1 MNSDELIEFEGRQ
14 YVNPDISRDE
24 QTAFVDTLR
33 DLQAQN
39 NAQIAT
45 ETHNLG
51 TDVEPHL
58 GGLSGSEEYWQSKYQ
73 TPQVNA
79 MVADMKAVAQQS
91 ALNTALQN
99 YQDSLQERY
108 NQAYK
113 NYQKRAYNYSLGGNG
128 SVGGGSKKLAYD
140 VNPQDEGTG
149 DTNENK
155 NTSPGNITS
164 VQGGLNVYTDYNGG
178 KWTLRNLESGDET
191 LLGGLT
197 SIGGNLLRTFP
208 DGTPLTNG
216 STYGAGGKMF
226 MYIQNSQYP
235 NGTFFRVGD
244 SPTMSYR

>member
-1 MNSDELIEFEGRQ
+1 MNNDETFEFENRV

-33 DLQAQN
+33 DLQAQK

-99 YQDSLQERY
+99 YQNSLQERY
-108 NQAYK
+108 NQAYR
-113 NYQKRAYNYSLGGNG
+113 NYQKRAYNYNRKNSGGGNG
-128 SVGGGSKKLAYD
+128 GNNVSGDITQTDTTIKIDKVTPDAIMQNIYRRVFQESIEKGMSVEDAEAAARKAIGGGD
-140 VNPQDEGTG
+140 
-149 DTNENK
+149 
-155 NTSPGNITS
+155 
-164 VQGGLNVYTDYNGG
+164 
-178 KWTLRNLESGDET
+178 
-191 LLGGLT
+191 
-197 SIGGNLLRTFP
+197 
-208 DGTPLTNG
+208 
-216 STYGAGGKMF
+216 
-226 MYIQNSQYP
+226 
-235 NGTFFRVGD
+235 
-244 SPTMSYR
+244 